1 MKNCSQFL
9 ILFILAA
16 VVGYLFYYQ
25 SINQSKINQ
34 MKKQVDA
41 ISSRFK
47 VGKSSSPGKQD
58 IVTPIVGAR
67 KHAMQA
73 KALLKA
79 GNKKAAQAEI
89 DEVIA
94 SLDTADNVSR
104 DIVGQIG
111 DMAGK
116 AREKLTSAYQQA
128 VKDIST
134 QMKSQTKTEDK
145 KEKK

>member
-16 VVGYLFYYQ
+16 VVGFLFY
-25 SINQSKINQ
+25 NQSKVNQ
-34 MKKQVDA
+34 MKEQVDA

-89 DEVIA
+89 DEVIT
-94 SLDTADNVSR
+94 SLDTADNVSK

-128 VKDIST
+128 VKDITT

-145 KEKK
+145 KDKK

>member
-16 VVGYLFYYQ
+16 VVGFLFY
-25 SINQSKINQ
+25 NQSKVNQ
-34 MKKQVDA
+34 MKEQVDA

-47 VGKSSSPGKQD
+47 VGKSASPGKQD
-58 IVTPIVGAR
+58 IVTPIIGAR

-94 SLDTADNVSR
+94 SLDTADNVSK

-134 QMKSQTKTEDK
+134 QMKSQTKTDEKKDK
-145 KEKK
+145 K

>member
-16 VVGYLFYYQ
+16 VVGFLFY
-25 SINQSKINQ
+25 NQSKVNQ
-34 MKKQVDA
+34 MKEQVDA

-58 IVTPIVGAR
+58 IVTPIIGAR

-94 SLDTADNVSR
+94 SLDTADNVSK

-134 QMKSQTKTEDK
+134 QMKSQTKPDDK
-145 KEKK
+145 KDKK

>member
-1 MKNCSQFL
+1 M
-9 ILFILAA
+9 
-16 VVGYLFYYQ
+16 
-25 SINQSKINQ
+25 
-34 MKKQVDA
+34 
-41 ISSRFK
+41 
-47 VGKSSSPGKQD
+47 GKSASPGKQD
-58 IVTPIVGAR
+58 IVTPIIGAR

-94 SLDTADNVSR
+94 SLDTADNVSK

-134 QMKSQTKTEDK
+134 QMKSQTKTDEKKDK
-145 KEKK
+145 K

>member
-16 VVGYLFYYQ
+16 VVGFLFY
-25 SINQSKINQ
+25 NQSKVNQ
-34 MKKQVDA
+34 MKEQVDA

-47 VGKSSSPGKQD
+47 VGKSSSSGKQD
-58 IVTPIVGAR
+58 IVTPIIGAR

-94 SLDTADNVSR
+94 SLDTADNVSK

-134 QMKSQTKTEDK
+134 QMKSQTKTDEKKDK
-145 KEKK
+145 K

>member
-16 VVGYLFYYQ
+16 VVGFLFY
-25 SINQSKINQ
+25 NQSKVNQ
-34 MKKQVDA
+34 MKEQVDA

-134 QMKSQTKTEDK
+134 QMKSQTKTDEK

>member
-16 VVGYLFYYQ
+16 VVGFLFY
-25 SINQSKINQ
+25 NQSKVNQ
-34 MKKQVDA
+34 MKEQVDA

-47 VGKSSSPGKQD
+47 VGKSTSPGKQD
-58 IVTPIVGAR
+58 IVTPIIVAR
-67 KHAMQA
+67 KHALQA

-94 SLDTADNVSR
+94 SLDTADNVSK

-128 VKDIST
+128 VEDIST
-134 QMKSQTKTEDK
+134 QMKSQTKTEEK